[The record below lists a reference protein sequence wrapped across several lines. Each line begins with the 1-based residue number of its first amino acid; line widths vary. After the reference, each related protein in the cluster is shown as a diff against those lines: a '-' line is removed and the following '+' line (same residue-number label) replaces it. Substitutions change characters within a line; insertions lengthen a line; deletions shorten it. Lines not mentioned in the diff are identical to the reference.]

1 MSNNKMLISLKIGTA
16 FAKVIPRKFAI
27 SLAKF
32 LAYVFAL
39 FPSNIKKNVEEI
51 HKIISPNLES
61 SGLNKRVRNVLAY
74 YAAYWFDV
82 FWLSSPRRKED
93 IDSIIIVEGAT
104 HLAQAHKK
112 AKEQKTGVIIALT
125 HLGSF
130 ELAGAWLAG
139 TGENPLVVAERL
151 EPPEL
156 FELFTNTR
164 RTAGMEVVAHDD
176 NPTSKLVSALKEN
189 RYICLVAD
197 RDIAG
202 SGLVHKF
209 FGIDKT
215 MPQGPATLAYL
226 TKAVILPVAT
236 YLNHDSTVSIV
247 FYPELE
253 MQSGK
258 DKKEV
263 IFNTSQKLFSIFEE
277 MIKRDP
283 EQYHV
288 LQNEWK
294 S

>member
-1 MSNNKMLISLKIGTA
+1 MLISLKIGTA
-16 FAKVIPRKFAI
+16 FAKVMPRKIGI
-27 SLAKF
+27 SLAKYA
-32 LAYVFAL
+32 AYIFSL
-39 FPSNIKKNVEEI
+39 FPTGLKSNVEEI
-51 HKIISPNLES
+51 HKIISPSLNKAE
-61 SGLNKRVRNVLAY
+61 LNKRVRNVFAY

-82 FWLSSPRRKED
+82 FWLSSPRRKDD
-93 IDSIIIVEGAT
+93 IDKIVVLEGSA
-104 HLAQAHKK
+104 HLAQANKK
-112 AKEQKTGVIIALT
+112 AKEQNSGVILALT

-164 RTAGMEVVAHDD
+164 KVAGMEVVAHDD
-176 NPTSKLVSALKEN
+176 NPTSKLISALKEN
-189 RYICLVAD
+189 RYVCLVAD
-197 RDIAG
+197 RDITG
-202 SGLVHKF
+202 SGLSHVF
-209 FGIDKT
+209 FNKEKN
-215 MPQGPATLAYL
+215 MPQGPASLAYL

-236 YLNHDSTVSIV
+236 YLNHDATVSIV

-253 MQSGK
+253 MQKGN

-263 IFNTSQKLFSIFEE
+263 IYNTSQKLFSIFEE

>member
-1 MSNNKMLISLKIGTA
+1 MLISLKVGTA
-16 FAKVIPRKFAI
+16 FAKVIPRKIGIFLAK
-27 SLAKF
+27 SLA
-32 LAYVFAL
+32 YIFAL
-39 FPSNIKKNVEEI
+39 FPTKLRSNVESI
-51 HKIISPNLES
+51 HQIITPGLNGSD
-61 SGLNKRVRNVLAY
+61 LNKRVRNVFAY

-82 FWLSSPRRKED
+82 FWLSSPRLKED
-93 IDSIIIVEGAT
+93 IDNIIVVEGSG

-112 AKEQKTGVIIALT
+112 AKEHKSGVILALT

-139 TGENPLVVAERL
+139 LGEKPLVVAERL

-156 FELFTNTR
+156 FELFSNTR
-164 RTAGMEVVAHDD
+164 KVAGMEVVAHDD
-176 NPTSKLVSALKEN
+176 NPTSKLISALKEN
-189 RYICLVAD
+189 RYVCLVAD
-197 RDIAG
+197 RDITG
-202 SGLVHKF
+202 SGLSHKF
-209 FGIDKT
+209 FNKEKN
-215 MPQGPATLAYL
+215 MPQGPASLAYL

-253 MQSGK
+253 MQKGN

-263 IFNTSQKLFSIFEE
+263 IYNTSQKLFSIFEE